1 MALHRHERI
10 FIVFLLRHLLIG
22 VAGALAFG
30 MALLGLDLFNLRTL
44 IVGSD
49 EPVLFGLLLFFGL
62 FVTFGSV
69 AMGIGIMT
77 IDSEE

>member
-1 MALHRHERI
+1 MGLHRHERI
-10 FIVFLLRHLLIG
+10 FIGFLLRHLLIG

-30 MALLGLDLFNLRTL
+30 TALLGLDLFNLRTL

-49 EPVLFGLLLFFGL
+49 QPVLFGLLLFFGL

-77 IDSEE
+77 IDSDE

>member
-1 MALHRHERI
+1 MGLRRHERV
-10 FIVFLLRHLLIG
+10 FIIFLLRHLLIG

-30 MALLGLDLFNLRTL
+30 TALLSLDLFSLRTL
-44 IVGSD
+44 IFGSD
-49 EPVLFGLLLFFGL
+49 EPFLFGLLLFFGL

-77 IDSEE
+77 IDNDE